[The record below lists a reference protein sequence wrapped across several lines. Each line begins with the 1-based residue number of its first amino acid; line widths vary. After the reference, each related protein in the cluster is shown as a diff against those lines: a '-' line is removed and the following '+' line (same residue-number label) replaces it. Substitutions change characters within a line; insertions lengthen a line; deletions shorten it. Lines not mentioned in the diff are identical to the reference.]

1 MFPVLPYRRRS
12 ILNSAAQP
20 AYPSASAVPVISASA
35 CLPACL
41 PASFTIRCLS
51 RPGGSFHLFS
61 ALISSYFFLSH
72 INLSEPAWAARL
84 FVHVCMCQLSF
95 SICLWTQR
103 GHFRQPPPVG
113 FVRPPALRQPHTS
126 LQQLTLTSRFSREQ
140 LSLTYLLTG
149 CLSVSPQFSMK
160 HIFFDSNPKGHP
172 FSSDRRIL
180 AFTSLT
186 YSACPLPASSFF
198 PSTQPLC

>member
-103 GHFRQPPPVG
+103 GHFRQPPPRG
-113 FVRPPALRQPHTS
+113 FCSASCAAATS
-126 LQQLTLTSRFSREQ
+126 YFIAAAHFDFPLFQRAAEFDISFNR
-140 LSLTYLLTG
+140 
-149 CLSVSPQFSMK
+149 LSVRLPSVLDETY
-160 HIFFDSNPKGHP
+160 FF
-172 FSSDRRIL
+172 
-180 AFTSLT
+180 
-186 YSACPLPASSFF
+186 
-198 PSTQPLC
+198 